1 MINMKGKQA
10 LIQTMTQ
17 KLKSF
22 AYSSANSSATLIEKV
37 LPQATGHDLLVEI
50 EAIAVNPVDTK
61 VKAGIQGELD
71 TPKVVGWDASGTVIA
86 TGDNVELFKVGD
98 QVFYAGDITR
108 PGCYAS
114 HQLVDERLVG
124 IKPKS
129 LNSAEAAVLPLTSIT
144 AWEALFSRLK
154 ILTEIDAGNT
164 ILIIGAA
171 GGVGSIAIQ
180 LATTIAKLNVVATA
194 SRTESQQW
202 CQKLGA
208 DHVISHH
215 GDLLENYRTLAID
228 DPDYILCLSDT
239 DHYFS
244 SMAELIA
251 AQGMICTIVGSKE
264 NHDLDK
270 LKSKSAGLVWEFMF
284 TRPMFK
290 TKDMITQ
297 HHLLNTVSQLVDDG
311 IINSTL
317 TETIGPI
324 STENIAKAHQKLL
337 SGKNIGKLAL
347 TAIE

>member
-1 MINMKGKQA
+1 
-10 LIQTMTQ
+10 MTQ

-22 AYSSANSSATLIEKV
+22 AYSNANSSAILIDQA
-37 LPQATGHDLLVEI
+37 LPQPSEHDLLIKVD
-50 EAIAVNPVDTK
+50 AIAVNPVDTK
-61 VKAGIQGELD
+61 IKAGITGTLD
-71 TPKVVGWDASGTVIA
+71 SPKIVGWDASGTVISV
-86 TGDNVELFKVGD
+86 GDNTELFNVGD
-98 QVFYAGDITR
+98 KVFYAGDITR

-124 IKPKS
+124 KKPSS
-129 LNSAEAAVLPLTSIT
+129 LSSTEAAVLPLTSIT

-154 ILTEIDAGNT
+154 ILADIDAGKT

-180 LATTIAKLNVVATA
+180 LAKTIAKLNVVATA
-194 SRTESQQW
+194 SRIESQQW
-202 CQKLGA
+202 CQTLGA

-215 GDLLENYRTLAID
+215 GDLLENYRALAID

-244 SMAELIA
+244 IMAELIA

-284 TRPMFK
+284 TRSMFK
-290 TKDMITQ
+290 TTDMITQ

-311 IINSTL
+311 IITSTL
-317 TETIGPI
+317 TETIGPM
-324 STENIAKAHQKLL
+324 TAKNIDHAHQKLL
-337 SGKNIGKLAL
+337 SGQTIGKLAL

>member
-1 MINMKGKQA
+1 MP
-10 LIQTMTQ
+10 QTSTV
-17 KLKSF
+17 LGF
-22 AYSSANSSATLIEKV
+22 HNSRSNAV
-37 LPQATGHDLLVEI
+37 LSEQILPDPIDRDLLVQI
-50 EAIAVNPVDTK
+50 DAISVNPVDTK
-61 VKAGIQGELD
+61 VKAGIEGDLE
-71 TPKVVGWDASGTVIA
+71 PAKIVGWDASGTVISI
-86 TGDNVELFKVGD
+86 GDNVELFKVGD
-98 QVFYAGDITR
+98 KIFYAGEITR

-129 LNSAEAAVLPLTSIT
+129 LSSTEAAVLPLTSIT

-154 ILTEIDAGNT
+154 ILSEIDAGKT

-180 LATTIAKLNVVATA
+180 LAKTIAKLNVVATA

-208 DHVISHH
+208 DHVINHH
-215 GDLLENYRTLAID
+215 GDLLENYRALAID

-244 SMAELIA
+244 TMAELIA
-251 AQGMICTIVGSKE
+251 PQGMICTIVGSNE

-311 IINSTL
+311 IICSTL

-337 SGKNIGKLAL
+337 SGKTIGKLAL

>member
-1 MINMKGKQA
+1 MSQNITA
-10 LIQTMTQ
+10 LG
-17 KLKSF
+17 F
-22 AYSSANSSATLIEKV
+22 NSADSLPV
-37 LPQATGHDLLVEI
+37 LFEDRLLSPRGRDLLI
-50 EAIAVNPVDTK
+50 KIDAITVNPVDTK
-61 VKAGIQGELD
+61 VKAGITGTLD
-71 TPKVVGWDASGTVIA
+71 SPKVVGWDASGTVISVA
-86 TGDNVELFKVGD
+86 DNVELFNVGD
-98 QVFYAGDITR
+98 KVFYAGDVTR

-124 IKPKS
+124 IKPSS
-129 LNSAEAAVLPLTSIT
+129 LRATEAAALPLTSIT

-154 ILTEIDAGNT
+154 ILADIDAGKT

-180 LATTIAKLNVVATA
+180 LAKTIAKLNVVATA

-202 CQKLGA
+202 CKKLGA

-215 GDLLENYRTLAID
+215 GDLLENYRKLAID

-239 DHYFS
+239 DHYFPI
-244 SMAELIA
+244 MAELIA

-284 TRPMFK
+284 TRSMFK
-290 TKDMITQ
+290 TTDMITQ

-311 IINSTL
+311 IITSTL
-317 TETIGPI
+317 TETIGPM
-324 STENIAKAHQKLL
+324 TAENIDNAHHKLL
-337 SGKNIGKLAL
+337 SGKTIGKLAL